1 MNKSKQINNTKKVVS
16 FTSMEH
22 GTAEDYRYLDQL
34 EDQYKAD
41 LPRRLINALEQLEH
55 SLSGYKVSRLEHV
68 LQAAT
73 RAHRAGESEEWVMA
87 ALMHDIG
94 DDLATY
100 SHSEMAAAVLRPFVS
115 DEIYWVVKHH
125 GIFQMYYYAQHSG
138 GDRNAREQFAGHPYY
153 HSAIKFCHEYDQN
166 CFDPDYPSEPLEF
179 FTPMIERIFSTPK
192 AFDVEHIARYGEN

>member
-73 RAHRAGESEEWVMA
+73 RAHRAGESEEWVMGCTI
-87 ALMHDIG
+87 LVMTWRRILIVRWRPLYCDHLSVTRSIG
-94 DDLATY
+94 
-100 SHSEMAAAVLRPFVS
+100 
-115 DEIYWVVKHH
+115 W
-125 GIFQMYYYAQHSG
+125 
-138 GDRNAREQFAGHPYY
+138 
-153 HSAIKFCHEYDQN
+153 
-166 CFDPDYPSEPLEF
+166 
-179 FTPMIERIFSTPK
+179 
-192 AFDVEHIARYGEN
+192 